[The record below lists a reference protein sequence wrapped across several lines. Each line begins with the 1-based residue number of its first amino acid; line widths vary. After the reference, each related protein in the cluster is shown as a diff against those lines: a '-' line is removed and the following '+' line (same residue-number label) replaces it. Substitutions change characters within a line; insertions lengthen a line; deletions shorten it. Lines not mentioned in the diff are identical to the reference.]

1 MNRLAVKIKEARIKA
16 KMSEKDLAKA
26 CGQNIN
32 YILQIESGKKVIN
45 EQIAEQILKILGEKI
60 EFFQDKEEAPKDI
73 IKKPEPK
80 KVIIKEEMKA
90 ITPTDQWADALS
102 GVIKT
107 YAVTDENGK
116 AIDSKELSIIS
127 KKVDGVQYDKVSF
140 VKLTNSQLPQH
151 RLFINDVITLQSTNE
166 YSSNGIYYIE
176 YGQKKFVR
184 YVEKINNTQVI
195 ISTGKNEN
203 EIEVGL
209 KAIKII
215 GKAIKVE
222 HYL

>member
-73 IKKPEPK
+73 VKKPEPK

-102 GVIKT
+102 GVIKA

>member
-45 EQIAEQILKILGEKI
+45 EKIAEQILKILGEKI
-60 EFFQDKEEAPKDI
+60 DLFQDQEEEKKTIVKQPEVKKQLSKEES
-73 IKKPEPK
+73 
-80 KVIIKEEMKA
+80 KA
-90 ITPTDQWADALS
+90 ITPTGQWADALS

-107 YAVTDENGK
+107 YPIVDENGK
-116 AIDSKELSIIS
+116 VVGTKELSIIS
-127 KKVDGVQYDKVSF
+127 KKIDGVLYDKVSF
-140 VKLTNSQLPQH
+140 VKLSHTEMPQH
-151 RLFINDVITLQSTNE
+151 RLLKDDIITLQNTSD

-176 YGQKKFVR
+176 YEQKKAVR
-184 YVEKINNTQVI
+184 YMEKISNTQVV

-203 EIEVGL
+203 VVETGL
-209 KAIKII
+209 KSIKVL

>member
-16 KMSEKDLAKA
+16 NMSEKDLAKA

-45 EQIAEQILKILGEKI
+45 EQIAEQILKVLGEKI
-60 EFFQDKEEAPKDI
+60 ELFQDQEEAPKVVT
-73 IKKPEPK
+73 KQPEVK
-80 KVIIKEEMKA
+80 KVVNKEDMKA
-90 ITPTDQWADALS
+90 ITPTGQWADALS

-116 AIDSKELSIIS
+116 AVGVKELSIIS
-127 KKVDGVQYDKVSF
+127 KKVDGIQYDKVSF

-151 RLFINDVITLQSTNE
+151 RLFLNDIITLQSTNE

-176 YGQKKFVR
+176 YEQKKWIR

-203 EIEVGL
+203 EIETGL
-209 KAIKII
+209 KSIKVI

>member
-60 EFFQDKEEAPKDI
+60 EFFQDQEEAPKPVVKQPEV
-73 IKKPEPK
+73 KKI
-80 KVIIKEEMKA
+80 VSKEDMKA
-90 ITPTDQWADALS
+90 ITPTGQWADALS

-107 YAVTDENGK
+107 YPVTDENGK
-116 AIDSKELSIIS
+116 AIETKELSIIS
-127 KKVDGVQYDKVSF
+127 KKIDGIQYDKVIF
-140 VKLTNSQLPQH
+140 VKLTLSQLSQH
-151 RLFINDVITLQSTNE
+151 RLYLNDIVTLQTTNDF
-166 YSSNGIYYIE
+166 SSNGIYYIE
-176 YGQKKFVR
+176 VEQKKFIR

-203 EIEVGL
+203 VIEVAL
-209 KAIKII
+209 KSIKII